1 MDINIRLNKNFTTAF
16 NKMLNEYGEEMAK
29 LNGFSDS
36 QLSYT
41 DFIDN
46 FVDKQTVA
54 DASIDGN
61 ANAGTKDIC
70 SLETEMSKPHSKLL
84 AFNKIFYEMNK
95 KYGFKAANDW
105 LRNEWDGHLY
115 LHDAASS
122 TMKPYCFS
130 GDTKILTKNGIKRLD
145 ELVDQDI
152 LVLNKNHGWE
162 NATVKNFGKNVL
174 KKLILERYGVEK
186 EIMVT
191 GNHIWFVRSKNN
203 KISEIETDDLRIGM
217 KIPFN
222 ASNVWAHVT
231 PSPFGVA
238 HGFFIGDGDKGEHL
252 RANFCGDK
260 DSLLPYFTPASING
274 TEFEK
279 TIQSVVPKFFCEL
292 PSLNETPSYL
302 YGWLSGYFA
311 ADGCVDDKGRCTIS
325 SIKHENLEFVRNVL
339 CVLGMPVNEIRY
351 QDRISNIT
359 NKPGRV
365 YTLTL
370 SNEYLKDDFFI
381 RPLHKKRWI
390 PSKERKDRNWIV
402 KAVIDTNIEEDVYC
416 AVVDGSKSFTLD
428 NNILTHNCFA
438 YDIEEL
444 VNKGLYFI
452 ENFNAQPPKHLV
464 TYTDF
469 VGEFVSW
476 TSNRTSGACGL
487 PSFLIYSFY
496 FWKKDVEAG
505 YYTVSPERYRDQE
518 FQRIIYKLN
527 QPYLRINQSA
537 FTNFSI
543 FDHPY
548 MESLFGGKEFPDG
561 TFIIDYIDEIVEYQ
575 KRFMEVVSEVRSKNM
590 MTFPVLSFS
599 LLRKNGKFVD
609 EDFAKWCCLHNMKW
623 ADSNFF
629 ISDDITSLSNCC
641 RLISDVKNLGYFN
654 SIGGSALEVGSIK
667 VNTINLARL
676 SYENETIENYLES
689 LKAIVEIDLQAL
701 DCVRRIIKRNI
712 DKGLLPNYTY
722 NVMSMSSQYNTI
734 GIIGIYEA
742 LQKYGFTYKDELGN
756 TFYSDDGVEFAKKI
770 LKTIHSVK
778 DTFASDKDYQINI
791 EEIPAERAAAILMEK
806 DCFFYP
812 NEIYELPLYGNQWIP
827 LGVKTTLQEKIRLS
841 AILDKACSGGSIAHI
856 NLDTP
861 LENFDTAWEL
871 LNYIADQGVVYFAF
885 CLRISSCKNNHGFYG
900 NICPYCGELTETT
913 WQRIVGFLTP
923 EKTYSKERKD
933 EFRRRD
939 WFEMDRMREIG

>member
-70 SLETEMSKPHSKLL
+70 SLDTEMSKPHSKLL

-115 LHDAASS
+115 LHDAASA
-122 TMKPYCFS
+122 TMKPY
-130 GDTKILTKNGIKRLD
+130 
-145 ELVDQDI
+145 
-152 LVLNKNHGWE
+152 
-162 NATVKNFGKNVL
+162 
-174 KKLILERYGVEK
+174 
-186 EIMVT
+186 
-191 GNHIWFVRSKNN
+191 
-203 KISEIETDDLRIGM
+203 
-217 KIPFN
+217 
-222 ASNVWAHVT
+222 
-231 PSPFGVA
+231 
-238 HGFFIGDGDKGEHL
+238 
-252 RANFCGDK
+252 
-260 DSLLPYFTPASING
+260 
-274 TEFEK
+274 
-279 TIQSVVPKFFCEL
+279 
-292 PSLNETPSYL
+292 
-302 YGWLSGYFA
+302 
-311 ADGCVDDKGRCTIS
+311 
-325 SIKHENLEFVRNVL
+325 
-339 CVLGMPVNEIRY
+339 
-351 QDRISNIT
+351 
-359 NKPGRV
+359 
-365 YTLTL
+365 
-370 SNEYLKDDFFI
+370 
-381 RPLHKKRWI
+381 
-390 PSKERKDRNWIV
+390 
-402 KAVIDTNIEEDVYC
+402 
-416 AVVDGSKSFTLD
+416 
-428 NNILTHNCFA
+428 CFA

-900 NICPYCGELTETT
+900 NICPYCGEPTETT

>member
-70 SLETEMSKPHSKLL
+70 SLDTEMSKPHSKLL

-115 LHDAASS
+115 LHDAASA
-122 TMKPYCFS
+122 TMKPY
-130 GDTKILTKNGIKRLD
+130 
-145 ELVDQDI
+145 
-152 LVLNKNHGWE
+152 
-162 NATVKNFGKNVL
+162 
-174 KKLILERYGVEK
+174 
-186 EIMVT
+186 
-191 GNHIWFVRSKNN
+191 
-203 KISEIETDDLRIGM
+203 
-217 KIPFN
+217 
-222 ASNVWAHVT
+222 
-231 PSPFGVA
+231 
-238 HGFFIGDGDKGEHL
+238 
-252 RANFCGDK
+252 
-260 DSLLPYFTPASING
+260 
-274 TEFEK
+274 
-279 TIQSVVPKFFCEL
+279 
-292 PSLNETPSYL
+292 
-302 YGWLSGYFA
+302 
-311 ADGCVDDKGRCTIS
+311 
-325 SIKHENLEFVRNVL
+325 
-339 CVLGMPVNEIRY
+339 
-351 QDRISNIT
+351 
-359 NKPGRV
+359 
-365 YTLTL
+365 
-370 SNEYLKDDFFI
+370 
-381 RPLHKKRWI
+381 
-390 PSKERKDRNWIV
+390 
-402 KAVIDTNIEEDVYC
+402 
-416 AVVDGSKSFTLD
+416 
-428 NNILTHNCFA
+428 CFA

-561 TFIIDYIDEIVEYQ
+561 TFIIDYIDKIVEYQ

-900 NICPYCGELTETT
+900 NICPYCGEPTETT

>member
-70 SLETEMSKPHSKLL
+70 SLDTEMSKPHSKLL

-115 LHDAASS
+115 LHDAASA
-122 TMKPYCFS
+122 TMKPY
-130 GDTKILTKNGIKRLD
+130 
-145 ELVDQDI
+145 
-152 LVLNKNHGWE
+152 
-162 NATVKNFGKNVL
+162 
-174 KKLILERYGVEK
+174 
-186 EIMVT
+186 
-191 GNHIWFVRSKNN
+191 
-203 KISEIETDDLRIGM
+203 
-217 KIPFN
+217 
-222 ASNVWAHVT
+222 
-231 PSPFGVA
+231 
-238 HGFFIGDGDKGEHL
+238 
-252 RANFCGDK
+252 
-260 DSLLPYFTPASING
+260 
-274 TEFEK
+274 
-279 TIQSVVPKFFCEL
+279 
-292 PSLNETPSYL
+292 
-302 YGWLSGYFA
+302 
-311 ADGCVDDKGRCTIS
+311 
-325 SIKHENLEFVRNVL
+325 
-339 CVLGMPVNEIRY
+339 
-351 QDRISNIT
+351 
-359 NKPGRV
+359 
-365 YTLTL
+365 
-370 SNEYLKDDFFI
+370 
-381 RPLHKKRWI
+381 
-390 PSKERKDRNWIV
+390 
-402 KAVIDTNIEEDVYC
+402 
-416 AVVDGSKSFTLD
+416 
-428 NNILTHNCFA
+428 CFA

-609 EDFAKWCCLHNMKW
+609 EDFAKWCSLHNMKW

-676 SYENETIENYLES
+676 SYENDTIEKYLDS
-689 LKAIVEIDLQAL
+689 LKAIVQIDLQAL
-701 DCVRRIIKRNI
+701 DCIRGIIKRNI
-712 DKGLLPNYTY
+712 EKGLLPNYTY
-722 NVMSMSSQYNTI
+722 NVMSMNSQYNTI

-742 LQKYGFTYKDELGN
+742 LQKFGFTHKDELGN

-770 LKTIHSVK
+770 LKTIHSIK
-778 DTFASDKDYQINI
+778 DIFASDKDYQINI

-900 NICPYCGELTETT
+900 NICPYCGEPTETT